1 MESKKMDEQE
11 YRDEITTLMRGY
23 FKLLVEKHIRLRNT
37 EFLTKEES
45 PYPYSTI
52 VDIEDAREDMI
63 QFITSIDLLD
73 GK

>member
-1 MESKKMDEQE
+1 MDEQE
-11 YRDEITTLMRGY
+11 YRSEITSLMRGY
-23 FKLLVEKHIRLRNT
+23 FKLLVEKHIRCRNT
-37 EFLTKEES
+37 ELFSAKEGN

-52 VDIEDAREDMI
+52 VDIEDAQEDMI